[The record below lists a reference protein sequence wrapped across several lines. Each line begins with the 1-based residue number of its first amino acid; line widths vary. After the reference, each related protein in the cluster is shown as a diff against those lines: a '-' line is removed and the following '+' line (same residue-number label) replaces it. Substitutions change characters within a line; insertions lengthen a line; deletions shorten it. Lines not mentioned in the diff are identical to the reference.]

1 MSQDEDHSIENEPHL
16 QKNGAGIGD
25 TRRET
30 SQVEH
35 TVWDEPALNPAARD
49 QMPSDAITYDRWLE
63 RKIAERSVMSSWHVT
78 LLLVL
83 VAGPLAILGTLFN
96 GSSSY
101 LGVLNLTVFGPAT
114 EEIMKVAGL
123 LWIVEK
129 QPFRFTSRM
138 QIILCACAGGL
149 AFGVIE
155 NLIYLNIYIENPHDS
170 LIYWRWTVCTAL
182 HAGCSIVAGLGVMR
196 TWNITMVTREKP
208 RLAHATPYLV
218 TAFILHAAY
227 NSFCLLLSIAD
238 FQF

>member
-16 QKNGAGIGD
+16 QKNGAGMAD
-25 TRRET
+25 ALSET
-30 SQVEH
+30 SRVEH

-49 QMPSDAITYDRWLE
+49 QMPSDAITYARWLE
-63 RKIAERSVMSSWHVT
+63 RKIEERSELFISMT
-78 LLLVL
+78 PILVAL

-129 QPFRFTSRM
+129 QPFRFTSRL
-138 QIILCACAGGL
+138 QILLCACAGGL

-155 NLIYLNIYIENPHDS
+155 NLIYLNIYIENPPDS
-170 LIYWRWTVCTAL
+170 LVYWRWTVCTAL
-182 HAGCSIVAGLGVMR
+182 HGGCSIVAGLGIMR
-196 TWNITMVTREKP
+196 VWKITMVKREKP

-218 TAFILHAAY
+218 TAFVLHAAY